1 MLADRA
7 TLRDAALSLGHQACA
22 LLDGGGAGQ
31 AATTSSGGRLTG
43 TQTVPLTK
51 VNRCLAEGRDRL
63 RQLGAMD

>member
-1 MLADRA
+1 M
-7 TLRDAALSLGHQACA
+7 
-22 LLDGGGAGQ
+22 DGGGAGQ